1 MSTEKREKEHQER
14 VRIGTQIR
22 EAMGA
27 VNMTAG
33 EVAERTGLRAVTV
46 RNILAGRF
54 NVGIDEL
61 SMVAECVGAEV
72 NVEQVFNI
80 MRR

>member
-14 VRIGTQIR
+14 VRIGTQLR
-22 EAMGA
+22 EAMEA
-27 VNMTAG
+27 ARLTAG
-33 EVAERTGLRAVTV
+33 DVAERTGLRAATV
-46 RNILAGRF
+46 RNIIAGRF

-61 SMVAECVGAEV
+61 AMVAECVWAEV